1 MVTEGKTNADIL
13 DNQAVIDNPTEVVN
27 AGGDE
32 TQLIPLLEGVENETL
47 SELDED
53 SLKSI
58 LSTKNGASFDKSGN
72 VIDTDGNIVASFE
85 DYKTELNDGS
95 DGSDGSVNLDDIE
108 SIDIDGTEY
117 SINENGE
124 AVDDTGKVIKTRDE
138 VVALLEELNNEGE
151 GGETP
156 LIEDIAKLS
165 GFSPVDEDGKPL
177 VFEDTPDGMAKR
189 EVAIVNQFGAE
200 LARQEL
206 DTFFENNPDIVEMYN
221 YKKIKGSLDGFKD
234 RVDYNKI
241 TVEADDDN
249 QQTQLIVNAEILK
262 GNSKE
267 RAEQIA
273 KYLIEDGKGKD
284 EAILAL
290 KYLKETQASRDRD
303 AIAAKEAKENEE
315 RAAIAAKHEEIA
327 KTVKSGKL
335 NGIVIPEYI
344 KYKRSDGS
352 IMNVTRDF
360 IYQYMTK
367 PVKDG
372 KSLYDID
379 KEKSN
384 TESEVL
390 DAYLKITGND
400 YSSIIKG
407 MERQSKVDKL
417 KDIKNRSK
425 LSNRIVVK
433 KRTTSGTQGGASN
446 EEIVG

>member
-138 VVALLEELNNEGE
+138 VVALLEELNNEDE

-156 LIEDIAKLS
+156 LVEDIAKLS
-165 GFSPVDEDGKPL
+165 GFTPVDKDGNPL